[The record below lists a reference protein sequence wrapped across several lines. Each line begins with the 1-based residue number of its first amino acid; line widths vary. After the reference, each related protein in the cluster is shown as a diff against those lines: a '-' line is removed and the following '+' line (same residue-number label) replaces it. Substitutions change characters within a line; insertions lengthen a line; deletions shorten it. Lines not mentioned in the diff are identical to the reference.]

1 MKGGRILICGGR
13 TFNDQAAFAR
23 VMEGRE
29 PAVIING
36 GAAGADRLARMWAGY
51 RAIATFTF
59 PADWERMGP
68 SAGPRRNQRM
78 IDEGKPDLVI
88 AFPGG
93 RVTADMIRRSRAAGI
108 PVIVAS
114 EIETGRPAVL
124 TPFWQGDSA
133 KGAIDPAAPG
143 QGQGNVLPFE
153 RGKQNEHE

>member
-13 TFNDQAAFAR
+13 TFNDQVAFAR

-29 PAVIING
+29 PSVIING

-93 RVTADMIRRSRAAGI
+93 RGTADMIRRARAAGI

-114 EIETGRPAVL
+114 STETGGKAVL
-124 TPFWQGDSA
+124 TRFWPGDSA
-133 KGAIDPAAPG
+133 KGAIDPNPPNRER
-143 QGQGNVLPFE
+143 GNVLPFE
-153 RGKQNEHE
+153 RVKQDDHE

>member
-1 MKGGRILICGGR
+1 VKGGRILVCGGR
-13 TFNDQAAFAR
+13 TFNDHAAFAR

-51 RAIATFTF
+51 RTIATFTF
-59 PADWERMGP
+59 PADWERMGA

-78 IDEGKPDLVI
+78 IDEGMPDLVI

-93 RVTADMIRRSRAAGI
+93 RGTADMVRRARAAGI
-108 PVIVAS
+108 AVIVAS
-114 EIETGRPAVL
+114 AIDTDGTAVV
-124 TPFWQGDSA
+124 TPFWPGDST

-143 QGQGNVLPFE
+143 QGRGNVLPFE
-153 RGKQNEHE
+153 RGKQYDHE